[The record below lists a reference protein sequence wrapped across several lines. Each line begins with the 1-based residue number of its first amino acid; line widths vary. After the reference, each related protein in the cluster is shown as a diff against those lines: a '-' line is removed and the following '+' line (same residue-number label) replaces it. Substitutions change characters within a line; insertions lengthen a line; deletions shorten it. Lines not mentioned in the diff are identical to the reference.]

1 MSKNFDKMAAMDRRE
16 FVKRVGLG
24 LAAGWAGGRLSW
36 PWPAWAAGP
45 QVRLA
50 LLADAHLKDG
60 NDRRPE
66 ALALARAVAE
76 IGALSPRPDL
86 VLFAGDLAH
95 RGRPDALDLGREILA
110 DLPGPYWAVR
120 GEGDHGPGG
129 KAAWVRR
136 WGEPWFS
143 RAFRGFQLIGL
154 DTSLTPGAAGPVFEI
169 GRAQRQWLAR
179 ELAQLA
185 PATPLIILS
194 HAPLARLFHPW
205 QQWTG
210 DAPEVVRQLG
220 HFSQVLFLHGH
231 AHGAGISEPGR
242 RVDGKIPPI
251 PPLEKGEKVAG
262 LFGGAGVGAASLPVP
277 KEDLGGFSGGR
288 FGFNNFSPGA
298 DVSANHKLE
307 AGSRVSLPA
316 TAWPRPLAVQGT
328 PATPR
333 PGRGPR
339 GCGWALVTLSAA
351 DRHFQ
356 PYLWQA

>member
-1 MSKNFDKMAAMDRRE
+1 MDRRE

-24 LAAGWAGGRLSW
+24 LAAGWAGTRLSW
-36 PWPAWAAGP
+36 PWPARAAGP
-45 QVRLA
+45 ELRLA

-76 IGALSPRPDL
+76 IRALSPRPDL

-129 KAAWVRR
+129 NAAWGRR
-136 WGEPWFS
+136 WGEPCFS
-143 RAFRGFQLIGL
+143 RAFRGFQVLGL
-154 DTSLTPGAAGPVFEI
+154 DTSLTPGAGGPVFEL
-169 GRAQRQWLAR
+169 GAGQRRWLAR
-179 ELAQLA
+179 ELARLS
-185 PATPLIILS
+185 PSTPLIILS

-220 HFSQVLFLHGH
+220 HFSQVMCLHGH
-231 AHGAGISEPGR
+231 VHGAGAGSAKVFKASLMVGEGCGAGGPR
-242 RVDGKIPPI
+242 TPTLTLPPQ
-251 PPLEKGEKVAG
+251 GG
-262 LFGGAGVGAASLPVP
+262 GNGGALQALAAEVASPSLTH
-277 KEDLGGFSGGR
+277 F
-288 FGFNNFSPGA
+288 
-298 DVSANHKLE
+298 
-307 AGSRVSLPA
+307 SLPA

-328 PATPR
+328 PGTQR

-339 GCGWALVTLSAA
+339 GCGWAVVTLSAA
-351 DRHFQ
+351 TRHFQ

>member
-1 MSKNFDKMAAMDRRE
+1 MTAMDRRE

-24 LAAGWAGGRLSW
+24 LAAGWAVGRLSW
-36 PWPAWAAGP
+36 PWPARAAGP
-45 QVRLA
+45 EVRLA

-76 IGALSPRPDL
+76 IRELSPRPDL

-129 KAAWVRR
+129 NSAWGRR

-143 RAFRGFQLIGL
+143 RAFRGFQVLGL
-154 DTSLTPGAAGPVFEI
+154 DTALTPGANGPVFEI
-169 GRAQRQWLAR
+169 GAAQRQWLVR
-179 ELAQLA
+179 ELARLA

-210 DAPEVVRQLG
+210 DAPEVVGRLG
-220 HFSQVLFLHGH
+220 QFSRVLCLHGH
-231 AHGAGISEPGR
+231 VHGAGVSEPGR
-242 RVDGKIPPI
+242 GVDGKIPPI
-251 PPLEKGEKVAG
+251 PPLEKGGKVAG
-262 LFGGAGVGAASLPVP
+262 LFGEAGVGAASPPLP
-277 KEDLGGFSGGR
+277 KGDLGGFSG
-288 FGFNNFSPGA
+288 A
-298 DVSANHKLE
+298 WANLYDFESCEWVTENH
-307 AGSRVSLPA
+307 VSLPA

-351 DRHFQ
+351 TRRFQ